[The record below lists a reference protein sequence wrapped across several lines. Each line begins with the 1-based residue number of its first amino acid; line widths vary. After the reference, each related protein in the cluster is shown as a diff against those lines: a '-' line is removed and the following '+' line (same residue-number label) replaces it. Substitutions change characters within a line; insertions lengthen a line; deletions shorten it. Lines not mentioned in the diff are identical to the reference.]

1 MTQFSN
7 KLRISTKILIPAIIM
22 IFVSNLITTYISST
36 KMEQLAHT
44 NTKESLSMLTD
55 SIFLTLR
62 NAMNS
67 GDPEVIK
74 KAELDSREGIKGLQR
89 LYVAKSQETID
100 FYSPGENFTT
110 DKDILNVFDTKK
122 ELVLEVENSGHSGLR
137 ILRPMIAANEC
148 LMCHANQKEGDVIGV
163 IDLTFSLDSAKQ
175 LISDTIFSL
184 SSTALIIIILI
195 SSMILFITKK
205 ATQPIEDFKIGL
217 INFFDYISKKKSSIE
232 PLKVHTMDEIGEMV
246 VVVNENIN
254 KTIKGLHQD
263 EIAIKESSEV
273 CQQASIG
280 QINVKINAEASNPE
294 INNLIN
300 IVNKMLDAMNYNV
313 IRVLK
318 VLEGYSNDDYEQ
330 RINSKG
336 STKGEFKELFDKVDM
351 LGNTLVKL
359 SGQNLKN
366 GLALQ
371 QDSKILAQNVEQLT
385 LSSKE
390 QANSLKDTTILIA
403 DIAKSIHMGTANASK
418 MATLAHEVTHSSNS
432 GLKLANDTTTSMDD
446 INTKIKSIS
455 DAITVIEQI
464 AFQTNILSL
473 NAAVEAATAGEAGK
487 GFAVVAAEVRNL
499 ASRSAE
505 AAKEINALV
514 ESATL
519 TANNGKEMANN
530 MISGYHKLN
539 QNITSTI
546 AIIDEVTRDSKEQQT
561 KIEVINNAINE
572 IDAKTQKNAQIA
584 IETNIVAQQTN
595 DIAGLIVEDAKG
607 KKFDGKG
614 DIKVRKEIIDPGYSG
629 FEKRRIEGLIKD
641 GTLDRP

>member
-1 MTQFSN
+1 MDNFSN
-7 KLRISTKILIPAIIM
+7 KLRISTKILIPAIVM
-22 IFVSNLITTYISST
+22 IFVSNIITTYISSN

-55 SIFLTLR
+55 SIFITLR

-110 DKDILNVFDTKK
+110 DKDVLNVFDTKE

-163 IDLTFSLDSAKQ
+163 IDLTFSLDNAKQ

-280 QINVKINAEASNPE
+280 QINVKIKAEASNPE

-390 QANSLKDTTILIA
+390 QASSLKDTTLLIA
-403 DIAKSIHMGTANASK
+403 DIAKSIHTATANASK
-418 MATLAHEVTHSSNS
+418 MATLANEVTHSSNS

-514 ESATL
+514 ESATT
-519 TANNGKEMANN
+519 TANSGKEMANN

-539 QNITSTI
+539 QSISSTI

-614 DIKVRKEIIDPGYSG
+614 DIKVRKEIINPSYSG

>member
-614 DIKVRKEIIDPGYSG
+614 DIKVRKEIIDPSYSG

>member
-1 MTQFSN
+1 MNSFAN
-7 KLRISTKILIPAIIM
+7 KLRISTKILLPAIIM
-22 IFVSNLITTYISST
+22 IFASNIITTYIST
-36 KMEQLAHT
+36 NKMEQLAYT

-74 KAELDSREGIKGLQR
+74 KAEFDSREGIKGLQR

-100 FYSPGENFTT
+100 FYSPGENFTN
-110 DKDILNVFDTKK
+110 DKDVLDVFNTKK
-122 ELVLEVENSGHSGLR
+122 ELVLEVLDNGHSGLR
-137 ILRPMIAANEC
+137 ILRPMIATNEC

-163 IDLTFSLDSAKQ
+163 MDLTFSLDSAKQ
-175 LISDTIFSL
+175 LINDTIFSL
-184 SSTALIIIILI
+184 SSIALVIIILI

-205 ATQPIEDFKIGL
+205 ATQPIEDFKMGL
-217 INFFDYISKKKSSIE
+217 INFFDYISKKKNSIE
-232 PLKVHTMDEIGEMV
+232 PLQVHTMDEIGEMV

-254 KTIKGLHQD
+254 KTIQGLHQD
-263 EIAIKESSEV
+263 EIAIKESSEI
-273 CQQASIG
+273 CQQASLG
-280 QINVKINAEASNPE
+280 QINVKINAKASNPE

-318 VLEGYSNDDYEQ
+318 VLEGYSNDNYEL

-351 LGNTLVKL
+351 LGSTLVKL

-390 QANSLKDTTILIA
+390 QANSLKDTTVLIA
-403 DIAKSIHMGTANASK
+403 DIAKSIHSATVNASK
-418 MATLAHEVTHSSNS
+418 MASLAQEVTQSSNS

-505 AAKEINALV
+505 AAREINTLV
-514 ESATL
+514 TSATL

-561 KIEVINNAINE
+561 KIEVINNAIND
-572 IDAKTQKNAQIA
+572 IDTKTQKNAQIA

-614 DIKVRKEIIDPGYSG
+614 DIKVRKEIIDPSYNGV
-629 FEKRRIEGLIKD
+629 EKRRIEGLIKN

>member
-1 MTQFSN
+1 MNSFAN
-7 KLRISTKILIPAIIM
+7 KLRISTKILLPAIIM
-22 IFVSNLITTYISST
+22 IFASNIITTYIST
-36 KMEQLAHT
+36 NKMEQLAYT

-74 KAELDSREGIKGLQR
+74 KAEFDSREGIKGLQR
-89 LYVAKSQETID
+89 LYVAKSQETIE
-100 FYSPGENFTT
+100 FYSPGENFTN
-110 DKDILNVFDTKK
+110 DKDVLDVFNTKK
-122 ELVLEVENSGHSGLR
+122 ELVLEVQDNGHSGLR
-137 ILRPMIAANEC
+137 ILRPMIATNEC

-163 IDLTFSLDSAKQ
+163 MDLTFSLDSAKQ
-175 LISDTIFSL
+175 LINDTIFSL
-184 SSTALIIIILI
+184 SSIALVIIILI

-205 ATQPIEDFKIGL
+205 ATQPIEDFKMGL
-217 INFFDYISKKKSSIE
+217 INFFDYISKKKNSIE
-232 PLKVHTMDEIGEMV
+232 PLQVHTMDEIGEMV

-254 KTIKGLHQD
+254 KTIQGLHQD
-263 EIAIKESSEV
+263 EIAIKESSEI
-273 CQQASIG
+273 CQQASLG
-280 QINVKINAEASNPE
+280 QINVKINAKASNPE

-318 VLEGYSNDDYEQ
+318 VLEGYSNDNYEL

-351 LGNTLVKL
+351 LGSTLVKL

-390 QANSLKDTTILIA
+390 QANSLKDTTVLIA
-403 DIAKSIHMGTANASK
+403 DIAKSIHSATVNASK
-418 MATLAHEVTHSSNS
+418 MASLAQEVTQSSNS

-505 AAKEINALV
+505 AAREINTLV
-514 ESATL
+514 TSATL

-561 KIEVINNAINE
+561 KIEVINNAIND
-572 IDAKTQKNAQIA
+572 IDTKTQKNAQIA

-614 DIKVRKEIIDPGYSG
+614 DIKVRKEIIDPSYNGV
-629 FEKRRIEGLIKD
+629 EKRRIEGLIKN

>member
-1 MTQFSN
+1 MDNFSN
-7 KLRISTKILIPAIIM
+7 KLRISTKILIPAIVM
-22 IFVSNLITTYISST
+22 IFVSNIITTYISSN

-55 SIFLTLR
+55 SIFITLR

-110 DKDILNVFDTKK
+110 DKDVLNVFDTKE

-614 DIKVRKEIIDPGYSG
+614 DIKVRKEIIDPSYSG

>member
-390 QANSLKDTTILIA
+390 QANSLKDTTI
-403 DIAKSIHMGTANASK
+403 
-418 MATLAHEVTHSSNS
+418 
-432 GLKLANDTTTSMDD
+432 
-446 INTKIKSIS
+446 
-455 DAITVIEQI
+455 
-464 AFQTNILSL
+464 
-473 NAAVEAATAGEAGK
+473 
-487 GFAVVAAEVRNL
+487 
-499 ASRSAE
+499 
-505 AAKEINALV
+505 
-514 ESATL
+514 
-519 TANNGKEMANN
+519 
-530 MISGYHKLN
+530 
-539 QNITSTI
+539 
-546 AIIDEVTRDSKEQQT
+546 
-561 KIEVINNAINE
+561 
-572 IDAKTQKNAQIA
+572 
-584 IETNIVAQQTN
+584 
-595 DIAGLIVEDAKG
+595 
-607 KKFDGKG
+607 
-614 DIKVRKEIIDPGYSG
+614 
-629 FEKRRIEGLIKD
+629 
-641 GTLDRP
+641 